1 MENNRPKTTSP
12 VMTAPINMEA
22 PPKYYFFLEQSTCH
36 MKGRLHVSLQ
46 SMRVNFAFGKTGLTV
61 DLPEGPAYR
70 ILETRWAAA
79 LGDQVT
85 ALESALDAPIGCV
98 PLREMARGKA
108 SAAISVC
115 DITRPAPNRVTLP
128 LVLKRLAEG
137 GIPRERTTILIATG
151 LHRAATELEIV
162 EILGEE
168 IAGAYP
174 IVNHNARELA
184 DHRDLGVTKS
194 GTPVFVD
201 KRYVDAGLH
210 ITLGFIEQHLMAGF
224 SGGRKLIAPGL
235 AYQDTIKTLHSPR
248 FMRDKRAV
256 EGSIEEN
263 PLHQELLE
271 IAGMAGHDFA
281 LDVVLAEGR
290 RIAGVFAGEPR
301 MAHREGIAFVREKTT
316 EWIPGVVDAVITTSA
331 GYPLDLTFYQAVKG
345 VTAASHIVKPGGVIL
360 LLAACGEGTGADE
373 FSRLL
378 KESRDAAEFLETI
391 LRIPVTIDQWQL
403 EKLALVAQ
411 THRLWFYT
419 PGLPAEYH
427 ASVWGRIFG
436 SAAEAVDA
444 LVDEVGGGEVA
455 VIPEG
460 PYVFARPRSA
470 ELETVGV

>member
-1 MENNRPKTTSP
+1 
-12 VMTAPINMEA
+12 
-22 PPKYYFFLEQSTCH
+22 
-36 MKGRLHVSLQ
+36 
-46 SMRVNFAFGKTGLTV
+46 MRVDFAFGKTGLTAE
-61 DLPEGPAYR
+61 LPEGPAYR

-79 LGDQVT
+79 LADQVG
-85 ALESALDAPIGCV
+85 ALEAALDAPIGCA

-115 DITRPAPNRVTLP
+115 DITRPAPNQVTLP
-128 LVLKRLAEG
+128 LVLQRLAEA
-137 GIPRERTTILIATG
+137 GIPREKTTILIATG
-151 LHRAATELEIV
+151 LHRAATESEIV
-162 EILGEE
+162 EILGAE
-168 IAGAYP
+168 IAAAYP

-184 DHRDLGVTKS
+184 DHRDLGLTKS

-201 KRYVDAGLH
+201 KRYVDAELH

-224 SGGRKLIAPGL
+224 SGGRKLIAPGV

-248 FMRDKRAV
+248 FMRDRRAV

-271 IAGMAGHDFA
+271 IAAMAGHDFA

-301 MAHREGIAFVREKTT
+301 LAHREGIAFVREKTT
-316 EWIPGVVDAVITTSA
+316 QWIPAAVDAVITTSA

-345 VTAASHIVKPGGVIL
+345 VTAASHIVKPNGIIL
-360 LLAACGEGTGADE
+360 LLAACSEGAGASE

-378 KESRDAAEFLETI
+378 KESPNPAEFLETI
-391 LRIPVTIDQWQL
+391 SRIPVTIDQWQL

-419 PGLPAEYH
+419 PGLPADYH
-427 ASVWGRIFG
+427 ASSWGRNFS
-436 SAAEAVDA
+436 SAAEALQA
-444 LVDEVGGGEVA
+444 LAAATAGGEVA

-460 PYVFARPRSA
+460 PYVFARPQSA
-470 ELETVGV
+470 QPEAVPV